1 MRNPSIPCRTH
12 SSGSS
17 DLRRLSLW
25 LLVDDLH
32 SEQTREPGKVMGVGV
47 GVGVGQWMSGGCSGL
62 VGVGEWQWVGCSEW
76 AVLINRTEQNSGDHQ
91 KR

>member
-32 SEQTREPGKVMGVGV
+32 SEQTREPGKFM
-47 GVGVGQWMSGGCSGL
+47 GVGVGQWMSGGGIGL
-62 VGVGEWQWVGCSEW
+62 VGVAE
-76 AVLINRTEQNSGDHQ
+76 
-91 KR
+91 